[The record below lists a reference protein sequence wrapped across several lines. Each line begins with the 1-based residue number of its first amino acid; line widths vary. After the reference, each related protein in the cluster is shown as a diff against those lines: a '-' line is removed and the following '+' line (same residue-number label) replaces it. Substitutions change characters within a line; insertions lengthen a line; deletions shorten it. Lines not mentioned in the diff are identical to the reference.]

1 MISLATSTCLQPFL
15 EIFNRKSDFW
25 NFVTKQSFLL
35 KPMQPQYT
43 FGSFDC
49 GLMQRTLPYSGT
61 HFPDLLENSSA
72 PSSWATLFPTDSS
85 HELQGLPISRP
96 LAPYLGLAE

>member
-1 MISLATSTCLQPFL
+1 MITLTTSTYLRPFL
-15 EIFNRKSDFW
+15 EIFNLKSDFW
-25 NFVTKQSFLL
+25 NFITNKSFI
-35 KPMQPQYT
+35 QPQYT
-43 FGSFDC
+43 FGSFDF

-61 HFPDLLENSSA
+61 HLPGLLAISSA